1 MEAMQQIAFGFLLP
15 QVRFRSI
22 KRDAQKT
29 RDVLR
34 RFQVQGT
41 FESQVSTGEQKCV
54 RAKVD
59 KLRLVDRFSDE
70 LESVPDALATL
81 IKN

>member
-1 MEAMQQIAFGFLLP
+1 MQQIALGFLLP

-41 FESQVSTGEQKCV
+41 FESQV
-54 RAKVD
+54 
-59 KLRLVDRFSDE
+59 LDRGAEVCSSE
-70 LESVPDALATL
+70 GG
-81 IKN
+81 

>member
-41 FESQVSTGEQKCV
+41 FESQV
-54 RAKVD
+54 
-59 KLRLVDRFSDE
+59 LDRGAEVCSSE
-70 LESVPDALATL
+70 GG
-81 IKN
+81 